1 MNEFLIK
8 NKQKYEQRNYNG
20 YNENDYTVILIL
32 MLIKVVKTMG
42 ITLKI

>member
-1 MNEFLIK
+1 MK
-8 NKQKYEQRNYNG
+8 NKQKYEQRNDNG

-42 ITLKI
+42 ITLNI